1 MCEPTAP
8 DGLCF
13 GISVFAEKKKF
24 LPVQFSPTFFDR
36 RPFTP
41 KDGSHHSW
49 NRFQIARLL
58 VTRLFSSGPV
68 LFPDGSRSFVKRS
81 EPLQKLTELTQA
93 FRGGKFSFRRH
104 SAFLPQAF
112 LLSRDSLSALT
123 HVSKKID
130 PLMNNLPQ
138 EFHHA

>member
-8 DGLCF
+8 ERLCF
-13 GISVFAEKKKF
+13 GIWVFAEKKKF

-41 KDGSHHSW
+41 MDGFLHPW
-49 NRFQIARLL
+49 NRFQNARLL
-58 VTRLFSSGPV
+58 VTRLFSSRPV
-68 LFPDGSRSFVKRS
+68 LFPDSSRSFVKRS

-104 SAFLPQAF
+104 FAFLPQAF

-130 PLMNNLPQ
+130 PLMNSLPQ
-138 EFHHA
+138 ELHHA